1 MTEETNKTLTQSLT
15 IANKLGLHARAAAK
29 FVRVAQ
35 VFQSEVFLA
44 KDGETVDG
52 KSIMDILLLAAEKG
66 SQITLTVTG
75 SDQNEAFATLKELV
89 ETGFGE

>member
-1 MTEETNKTLTQSLT
+1 MTEETNKALTQNVT
-15 IANKLGLHARAAAK
+15 ISNKLGLHARAAAK

-35 VFQSEVFLA
+35 AFQSEVFLA

-66 SQITLTVTG
+66 TQITLTVNG
-75 SDQNEAFATLKELV
+75 SDQNEAFSTLKELI
-89 ETGFGE
+89 EAGFGE

>member
-1 MTEETNKTLTQSLT
+1 MTEETNKALTQNVT
-15 IANKLGLHARAAAK
+15 ISNKLGLHARAAAK

-35 VFQSEVFLA
+35 AFQSEVFLA

-66 SQITLTVTG
+66 TQITLTVNG
-75 SDQNEAFATLKELV
+75 SDQNEAFSTLKELV
-89 ETGFGE
+89 EAGFGE